1 MKLETI
7 IKYFVMICGVY
18 FIISYLAANPQ
29 VFADLKIW
37 IDDIVHKAMA

>member
-1 MKLETI
+1 MRTI
-7 IKYFVMICGVY
+7 IKYTILTSGVY

-37 IDDIVHKAMA
+37 IDDIIHKAIA